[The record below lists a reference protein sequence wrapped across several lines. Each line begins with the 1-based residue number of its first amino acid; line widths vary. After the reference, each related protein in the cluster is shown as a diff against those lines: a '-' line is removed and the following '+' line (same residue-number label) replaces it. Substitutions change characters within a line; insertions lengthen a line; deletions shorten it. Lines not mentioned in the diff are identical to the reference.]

1 MKVGA
6 NVSKYP
12 RQRGFTIVELLI
24 VIVVI
29 AILAA
34 ITIVAY
40 NGIQNR
46 AADTAIKSDL
56 RNIANKLAVFN
67 VDNSR
72 YPTAAQLDS
81 LDFKLANANYAISPT
96 TVMNFTY
103 CYDNISTPTVYAIVA
118 MSKSGNIFY
127 IDSSSPITAYTAT
140 WTGNSG
146 TNCTNISPS
155 LTLNY
160 NGYLSTDSTTG
171 PWRSWTE

>member
-1 MKVGA
+1 MRVVK
-6 NVSKYP
+6 NFFDNKN
-12 RQRGFTIVELLI
+12 QTGFTIVELLI

-46 AADTAIKSDL
+46 AADTAVKTDL
-56 RNIANKLAVFN
+56 HNVAKKLALFN
-67 VDNSR
+67 VDNGR
-72 YPTAAQLDS
+72 YPTAAQLDTI
-81 LDFKLANANYAISPT
+81 DFKLNNKNYALSPT

-103 CYDNISTPTVYAIVA
+103 CYDNISTPTAYAVLA

-127 IDSSSPITAYTAT
+127 VSNTSSIAT
-140 WTGNSG
+140 YSASWTGNSG
-146 TNCTNISPS
+146 TNCTNISAS

-160 NGYLSTDSTTG
+160 NGYLSTDTTTG
-171 PWRSWTE
+171 PWRSWTD

>member
-1 MKVGA
+1 MRVAK
-6 NVSKYP
+6 NFFNNKT
-12 RQRGFTIVELLI
+12 QQGFTIVELLI

-46 AADTAIKSDL
+46 AADSAVKTDL
-56 RNIANKLAVFN
+56 RNVATKLATFN
-67 VDNSR
+67 VDNGR

-81 LDFKLANANYAISPT
+81 IDFKLSNSSYAISPA

-103 CYDNISTPTVYAIVA
+103 CYDHISTPTSYTVLA

-127 IDSSSPITAYTAT
+127 IGSSSPIAT
-140 WTGNSG
+140 YPASWTGNTG
-146 TNCTNISPS
+146 TNCTNISAG

-160 NGYLSTDSTTG
+160 NGYLSTDTTTG
-171 PWRSWTE
+171 PWRAWTE

>member
-1 MKVGA
+1 MRHK
-6 NVSKYP
+6 K
-12 RQRGFTIVELLI
+12 QTGFTIVELLI

-46 AADTAIKSDL
+46 AADTAVKSDL
-56 RNIANKLAVFN
+56 RNIASKLAVFN

-72 YPTAAQLDS
+72 YPTAAQLDT
-81 LDFKLANANYAISPT
+81 LDFKLANTNYAISPT

-103 CYDNISTPTVYAIVA
+103 CYDNISTPTTYAILA
-118 MSKSGNIFY
+118 MSKSGNAFY
-127 IDSSSPITAYTAT
+127 ISNTSPTTTYTAT
-140 WTGNSG
+140 WTGNTG

>member
-1 MKVGA
+1 MKAWV
-6 NVSKYP
+6 NSLDSSN
-12 RQRGFTIVELLI
+12 QRGFTIVELLI

-46 AADTAIKSDL
+46 AADTAVKTDL
-56 RNIANKLAVFN
+56 HNVAQKLAVFK
-67 VDNSR
+67 VDNGR

-81 LDFKLANANYAISPT
+81 IDFKLSNTSYAISPV

-103 CYDNISTPTVYAIVA
+103 CYDHISTPATYAVLA

-127 IDSSSPITAYTAT
+127 ISDSSPIAT
-140 WTGNSG
+140 YPASWTGNSG
-146 TNCTNISPS
+146 TNCTNISAG

-160 NGYLSTDSTTG
+160 NGYLSTDTTTG
-171 PWRSWTE
+171 PWRSWTD

>member
-1 MKVGA
+1 MRVRA
-6 NVSKYP
+6 NYFSKEN
-12 RQRGFTIVELLI
+12 QRGFTIVELLI

-46 AADTAIKSDL
+46 AADTAVKTDL
-56 RNIANKLAVFN
+56 HNIAKKLALFN

-81 LDFKLANANYAISPT
+81 LDFKLSNKNYTITPT

-103 CYDNISTPTVYAIVA
+103 CYDNVATPTAYAVLA
-118 MSKSGNIFY
+118 MSKSGNMFY
-127 IDSSSPITAYTAT
+127 ISNTAGITTYSAS
-140 WTGNSG
+140 WTGNTG

-160 NGYLSTDSTTG
+160 NGYLSTDTTTG
-171 PWRSWTE
+171 PWRAWTE